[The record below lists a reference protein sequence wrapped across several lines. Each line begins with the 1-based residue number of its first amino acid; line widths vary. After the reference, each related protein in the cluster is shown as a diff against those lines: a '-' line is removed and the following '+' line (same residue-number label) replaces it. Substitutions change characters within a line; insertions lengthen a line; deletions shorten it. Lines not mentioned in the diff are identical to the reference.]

1 MIEKTLIIAKPDAVQ
16 RGLVGEIV
24 KRFEC
29 KGFRI
34 AGMKMVVPS
43 RDLVGS
49 HYADDNYWKV
59 ETGSRTK
66 EIMKSKGI
74 IMTESPEQIGDRIR
88 CWNMACIQGKPVVAI
103 VFEGFHAVEMGRKIV
118 GSTEPRSAI
127 TGTIR
132 GDFTVDSYMVADS
145 KKRVIKNLVHASGSV
160 SEAVR
165 EIKLWFGVDEL
176 FDYPFKQWDLIH
188 GD

>member
-1 MIEKTLIIAKPDAVQ
+1 MIEKTLIVAKPDAVQ
-16 RGLVGEIV
+16 RGLVGEII

-29 KGFRI
+29 RGFRI
-34 AGMKMVVPS
+34 AGLKMVVPS
-43 RDLVGS
+43 MELVGN
-49 HYADDNYWKV
+49 HYADDRNWKI

-66 EIMKSKGI
+66 EIMQSKGFV
-74 IMTESPEQIGDRIR
+74 MSESPEQIGDRIR
-88 CWNMACIQGKPVVAI
+88 CWNMAGIQGKPVVAI

-118 GSTEPRSAI
+118 GGTEPRGALP
-127 TGTIR
+127 GTIR

-165 EIKLWFGVDEL
+165 EIKLWFNDDEL